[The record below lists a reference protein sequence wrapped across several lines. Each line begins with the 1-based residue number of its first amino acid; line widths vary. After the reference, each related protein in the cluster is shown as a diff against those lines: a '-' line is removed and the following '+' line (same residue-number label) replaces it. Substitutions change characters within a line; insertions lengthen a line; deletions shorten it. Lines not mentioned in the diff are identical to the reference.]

1 MDYKAFSSFTIIFGA
16 TLVVLVNCTFLW
28 WRVWNG
34 NQLNALLT
42 KVGGIPAAICVC
54 QCLIDIREY
63 IDCSLAQPACLVL
76 VECYVA
82 SHCLAVA
89 PQSGAKQIFY
99 CFLYYITLN
108 SNCKAQKAS
117 KNLKKI

>member
-1 MDYKAFSSFTIIFGA
+1 LNGLQSIQFFYNIFGA
-16 TLVVLVNCTFLW
+16 TLAVMVNYMFLW

-42 KVGGIPAAICVC
+42 KVGGIPAAICFC
-54 QCLIDIREY
+54 QCLIDLREH

-89 PQSGAKQIFY
+89 TQSDA
-99 CFLYYITLN
+99 
-108 SNCKAQKAS
+108 
-117 KNLKKI
+117 KKIIVFFTT